1 MKTRSG
7 KRLLITVFAVAAC
20 AAALLFILL
29 FLAPRLIGHAGD
41 ERTVTI
47 RIVSIE
53 DDWATAEVIRDDAP
67 FFARLPHEIVFDTNM
82 LGSMAAGLETGERY
96 QAMYLY
102 GAARSRQVKVVS
114 VLKEEAPLTYS
125 GFGEE

>member
-41 ERTVTI
+41 ERTATI

-67 FFARLPHEIVFDTNM
+67 FFARLPHEIVFDTKM
-82 LGSMAAGLETGERY
+82 LGSMAEGLEPGGRF
-96 QAMYLY
+96 QAMYLS

-114 VLKEEAPLTYS
+114 VLKEDVPLTFS

>member
-41 ERTVTI
+41 ERTATI

-67 FFARLPHEIVFDTNM
+67 FFARLPHEIVFDTKCWAPWRRVWNRA
-82 LGSMAAGLETGERY
+82 GVFRRCICPGPPAA
-96 QAMYLY
+96 
-102 GAARSRQVKVVS
+102 SR
-114 VLKEEAPLTYS
+114 
-125 GFGEE
+125 

>member
-1 MKTRSG
+1 MKTRSR
-7 KRLLITVFAVAAC
+7 KRRLITVFAVAAC

-41 ERTVTI
+41 ERTATI

-67 FFARLPHEIVFDTNM
+67 FFARLPHEIVFDTKM
-82 LGSMAAGLETGERY
+82 LGSMAEGLEPGGRF
-96 QAMYLY
+96 QAMYLS
-102 GAARSRQVKVVS
+102 GAARGKQVKVVS
-114 VLKEEAPLTYS
+114 VLRDDSE
-125 GFGEE
+125 

>member
-20 AAALLFILL
+20 AAALLFVLL

-67 FFARLPHEIVFDTNM
+67 FFVRLPHEIVFDTKM
-82 LGSMAAGLETGERY
+82 LGSMAAGLEPGGRY
-96 QAMYLY
+96 QAMYLP
-102 GAARSRQVKVVS
+102 GAARGKQVKVVS
-114 VLKEEAPLTYS
+114 VLKEEVPLTYS